1 MKIAYV
7 FHHDAANPA
16 VQSGLPASSL
26 AGLQRLGANIIPV
39 FPLATRPPRA
49 VAKKIF
55 SRLVGQRYRGDR
67 EPAYLAAAAEE
78 FEARTA
84 DEDFDLVYTPGSEIV
99 GSLRTNRP
107 VAFASDATFANM
119 VDYYWD
125 FTNLSPEYLRMGHEQ
140 EAAAIAKA
148 SLCVYSAEWAAKSAI
163 NDYGADPGK
172 VVVIPF
178 GANIGQENTWP
189 EVRSWIEARPRD
201 ELRLLFVGRHWERK
215 GGDILVH
222 AAYCLAK
229 LGHKVRVDIVGC
241 PIPARHRSLPWL
253 HGHGLL
259 SPRVSADV
267 ARLHDLF
274 TRAHFVFVPSRA
286 ECYGMTFAEANAYGV
301 PAISTDTG
309 GVRGVVKDGYN
320 GHLLPLD
327 AQGPAYADLIASA
340 FANPAH
346 YERLCAQSFE
356 AFARHYN
363 WSAFCRKFV
372 STVVERGLAPAPRA
386 TAVNPRLPAVA
397 RVAER
402 ELFSA
407 KEAWA

>member
-26 AGLQRLGANIIPV
+26 AGFQRLGADIIPV
-39 FPLATRPPRA
+39 FPLSTRSRKA
-49 VAKKIF
+49 YGKKIF
-55 SRLVGQRYRGDR
+55 SRLIGQRYRSDR
-67 EPAYLAAAAEE
+67 EPSYLEAAAAE
-78 FEARTA
+78 FEARVS
-84 DEDFDLVYTPGSEIV
+84 DEDYDFVYTPGSELV
-99 GSLRTNRP
+99 GNIRTQRP
-107 VAFASDATFANM
+107 ITFACDATFANM

-125 FTNLSPEYLRMGHEQ
+125 FSNLSPDYLRMGHEQ
-140 EAAAIAKA
+140 EAAALARA
-148 SLCVYSAEWAAKSAI
+148 SLAVYTAEWAAKSAI
-163 NDYGADPGK
+163 NDYGADPAK
-172 VVVIPF
+172 VAVIPF

-189 EVRSWIEARPRD
+189 EVRGWIEQRPRD
-201 ELRLLFVGRHWERK
+201 EIRLLFVGRHWERK

-241 PIPARHRSLPWL
+241 PIPNRHRALPWL

-259 SPRVSADV
+259 SPRVAADV
-267 ARLHDLF
+267 AELHDLF
-274 TRAHFVFVPSRA
+274 TKASFVFVPSRA

-309 GVRGVVKDGYN
+309 GICGVVKDGYN
-320 GHLLPLD
+320 GYLLPLD
-327 AQGPAYADLIASA
+327 AQGPAYADLIAA
-340 FANPAH
+340 AWANPAH

-356 AFARHYN
+356 AFARYYN
-363 WSAFCRKFV
+363 WSAFCQKFV
-372 STVVERGLAPAPRA
+372 NLVIERGISPAPRRGA
-386 TAVNPRLPAVA
+386 ANSRLAEPA
-397 RVAER
+397 RVVGR

>member
-26 AGLQRLGANIIPV
+26 AGFQRLGANIIPV
-39 FPLATRPPRA
+39 FPLASRPRRA
-49 VAKKIF
+49 IAKKI
-55 SRLVGQRYRGDR
+55 SARLVGQRYRTDR
-67 EPAYLAAAAEE
+67 EPGFLEAAAAE

-99 GSLRTNRP
+99 GSLRTDRP
-107 VAFASDATFANM
+107 IAFASDATFANM

-125 FTNLSPEYLRMGHEQ
+125 FTRLTPEYLRMGHEQ

-148 SLCVYSAEWAAKSAI
+148 SLCVYAADWAAKSAI
-163 NDYGADPGK
+163 NDYGADPSK

-178 GANIGQENTWP
+178 GANIGQDNTWP

-201 ELRLLFVGRHWERK
+201 HLRLLFVGRHWERK

-241 PIPARHRSLPWL
+241 PVPARHRNLPWL

-259 SPRVSADV
+259 SPRVAGDM
-267 ARLHDLF
+267 AKLHDLF
-274 TRAHFVFVPSRA
+274 TQAHFVFVPSRA

-309 GVRGVVKDGYN
+309 GICGVVKDGYN

-327 AQGPAYADLIASA
+327 ADGPAYADLIASA
-340 FANPAH
+340 FVNASH

-363 WSAFCRKFV
+363 WSNFCRKFV
-372 STVVERGLAPAPRA
+372 DIVVERGLSPAPRA
-386 TAVNPRLPAVA
+386 AYNSRLAATA
-397 RVAER
+397 RVAGR